1 MRLDDRLQAELPA
14 PEEGIDDVL
23 ALLLR
28 HCRDEVVAL
37 REATQNP
44 AAVEYRSACG
54 QRFANW
60 FNELDDVALLPED
73 VPALREELGTACIDA
88 ERTFGVAL
96 GDALVARAAA
106 DAIDLVLGPRLI
118 ARFRRRGMLRLV
130 TGSGVPVAAPP
141 LREIFGRELGT
152 RPESRGLEL
161 DTTSHLRILGTLAAG
176 LSVQLAT
183 NRIDLLSTLEHP
195 DAELAVAWTTSTDA
209 LEFERDAPAGR
220 PRFHSV
226 RPHEPAAVNAAVTK
240 AFADLSRPRAP
251 TVVVLPE
258 LSLDPGGVQAA
269 RAEFE
274 RLGRPFDV
282 VVLGSA
288 HTALAERGCENVS
301 TVCFRDGADGEH
313 HKFNP
318 FVLVLP
324 DANGTRV
331 PHTEALRLGERVL
344 TVHLGTRWSL
354 TVLICKDLIDPG
366 VTEALASVLVRIVL
380 VPARTPRTSD
390 FEAEA
395 LAHAAR
401 SQGIVVVAN
410 DVGADSEPAA
420 AAALIARPLR
430 RGGLQRFPQPDG
442 ARPTVLRARLRG

>member
-1 MRLDDRLQAELPA
+1 
-14 PEEGIDDVL
+14 
-23 ALLLR
+23 
-28 HCRDEVVAL
+28 
-37 REATQNP
+37 
-44 AAVEYRSACG
+44 
-54 QRFANW
+54 
-60 FNELDDVALLPED
+60 
-73 VPALREELGTACIDA
+73 
-88 ERTFGVAL
+88 
-96 GDALVARAAA
+96 
-106 DAIDLVLGPRLI
+106 
-118 ARFRRRGMLRLV
+118 
-130 TGSGVPVAAPP
+130 VPVAAPP

-161 DTTSHLRILGTLAAG
+161 DATSHLRILGTLAAG
-176 LSVQLAT
+176 LTVQLAT
-183 NRIDLLSTLEHP
+183 NQLDLLSTLEHP

-209 LEFERDAPAGR
+209 LAFECDAPAGR

-226 RPHEPAAVNAAVTK
+226 RPREPAAVNAALTK
-240 AFADLSRPRAP
+240 ALADLSSPRAP

-269 RAEFE
+269 RTEFE

-288 HTALAERGCENVS
+288 HTPLTEEGCENVS

-318 FVLVLP
+318 FALVLP
-324 DANGTRV
+324 DAEGARV
-331 PHTEALRLGERVL
+331 LHTEALRLGERVL
-344 TVHLGTRWSL
+344 TVYLGTRWSL

-410 DVGADSEPAA
+410 DLGGEAEPEA

-430 RGGLQRFPQPDG
+430 RGGLQRFPQPEG
-442 ARPTVLRARLRG
+442 ARPTTLRARLRG